1 MTNRAKKKY
10 ISLLISIAAV
20 VFFTLPFWL
29 SKKEISVYSFNKL
42 SDKEQ
47 IFVKELEKI
56 GYKLQYLSLDNKESS
71 NIAIWF
77 GSPEIVKNAQL
88 SNAKHNFVYV
98 TDYYPVSFEKNIGYP
113 IVLTPH
119 KALYEHY
126 TRSNIKTALLDI
138 ENKSSSMQL
147 KNIIDWLETN

>member
-1 MTNRAKKKY
+1 MTNSTKKKY

-29 SKKEISVYSFNKL
+29 SQKEISVYSFNQL

-56 GYKLQYLSLDNKESS
+56 GYKPRYLSLDDRESS

-77 GSPEIVKNAQL
+77 GSPEIVKNAQQL
-88 SNAKHNFVYV
+88 NAKYNFVYIV
-98 TDYYPVSFEKNIGYP
+98 DYYPISFEKNINYP

-138 ENKSSSMQL
+138 ENISSAMQL
-147 KNIIDWLETN
+147 KNIIDWLEAN